1 MTATQ
6 THTHT
11 DEPRL
16 WKERGVCVCA
26 CARFWHFLSFSLT
39 PSVVGFH
46 SKTTFTDSPINR
58 LPPTTNS
65 HPLTNTHACTSPL
78 YPFSIPHSFF
88 PPKHTL
94 SFRRFQKGT
103 LNGSLSLLSSY
114 RNWCYASNKV
124 YHDFFT
130 VSLSVFF
137 KQTPSSMLNFL
148 MLFKSFYLLFAIL
161 PLPFSP
167 SITLFILF
175 LLSFFGCDYI
185 PFHF

>member
-1 MTATQ
+1 MTVTQ

-16 WKERGVCVCA
+16 WRERGVCVCA
-26 CARFWHFLSFSLT
+26 HARTRFWHFLSFSLT

-65 HPLTNTHACTSPL
+65 HPLTNTHASTSPL
-78 YPFSIPHSFF
+78 YPVFIPHSFF

-94 SFRRFQKGT
+94 SFCRFQKGM

-124 YHDFFT
+124 YHDFIT
-130 VSLSVFF
+130 VSLSVF
-137 KQTPSSMLNFL
+137 LGR
-148 MLFKSFYLLFAIL
+148 LLL
-161 PLPFSP
+161 Q
-167 SITLFILF
+167 
-175 LLSFFGCDYI
+175 C
-185 PFHF
+185 